1 MQQIKAQSRV
11 GPGLGF
17 SEKVRGQQDWKRTH
31 GLIPALGGHLSE
43 DTGAGWAQFI
53 TMARPPPEAQTGT
66 VRRESPIDTNN
77 LLPEFL
83 HLDSHGHMEFC
94 VLLIDFNEK

>member
-1 MQQIKAQSRV
+1 M

-17 SEKVRGQQDWKRTH
+17 SGKVRGQQDWKRTH
-31 GLIPALGGHLSE
+31 DLIPALSGHLSE
-43 DTGAGWAQFI
+43 DMGAGWAQFI
-53 TMARPPPEAQTGT
+53 TMARPPPEAQTRT

-83 HLDSHGHMEFC
+83 HQELTSELHGHMEFC
-94 VLLIDFNEK
+94 VLLIDFNEE